1 MVQHLDRWSE
11 ANPNPNADYPRLS
24 INQQAN
30 NTQASSFWMVNAAY
44 FRLKNIQLG
53 YSLPSQL
60 LKEKA
65 ISSVRF
71 YANGTNIFT
80 ASKMPLG
87 MDPESP
93 ETVQNSYPLISTYTF
108 GVEVKF

>member
-1 MVQHLDRWSE
+1 
-11 ANPNPNADYPRLS
+11 
-24 INQQAN
+24 
-30 NTQASSFWMVNAAY
+30 MVNAAY

-53 YSLPSQL
+53 YTLPANL
-60 LKEKA
+60 LKGKG

-71 YANGTNIFT
+71 YANGTNVFT
-80 ASKMPLG
+80 KSKMPLG

-93 ETVQNSYPLISTYTF
+93 ESVQGSYPLISTYTF